1 MQLMTPS
8 GSVTVMPLT
17 ILVVDDDRAARA
29 GLLELLESAGFAVA
43 GAGSFEEATKAL
55 ATMTPDLLV
64 ADVRLAAFN
73 GLHLLHRS
81 RSTHPRMASIVI
93 SGYPD
98 PGIEHEAKQAG
109 AAAFLLKPLDP
120 PAFLAKVNEVLAGCP

>member
-1 MQLMTPS
+1 
-8 GSVTVMPLT
+8 MPPL
-17 ILVVDDDRAARA
+17 ILVVDDDQVART
-29 GLLELLESAGFAVA
+29 GLVALLESAGFAAA
-43 GAGSFEEATKAL
+43 GAGSFEEATQAL
-55 ATMTPDLLV
+55 ATTTPDLLV

-81 RSTHPRMASIVI
+81 RRTHPRMASIVI

-98 PGIEHEAKQAG
+98 PGIEHDARQAG

-120 PAFLAKVNEVLAGCP
+120 PAFIAKVTEVLASHS

>member
-1 MQLMTPS
+1 MPQL
-8 GSVTVMPLT
+8 
-17 ILVVDDDRAARA
+17 ILVVDDDPAART
-29 GLLELLESAGFAVA
+29 GLAELLKSAGYAVK
-43 GAGSFEEATKAL
+43 GAGSFEEATKVL
-55 ATMTPDLLV
+55 ESSTPDLLV

-81 RSTHPRMASIVI
+81 RQSHPHMASIVI

-98 PGIEHEAKQAG
+98 PAIEHEAQKAG

-120 PAFLAKVNEVLAGCP
+120 PAFLAKVSDVLASRH

>member
-1 MQLMTPS
+1 
-8 GSVTVMPLT
+8 MPPL
-17 ILVVDDDRAARA
+17 ILVVDDDSAART
-29 GLLELLESAGFAVA
+29 GLMALLKSAGYAVT
-43 GAGSFEEATKAL
+43 GAASFEKATKAL
-55 ATMTPDLLV
+55 ASSTPDLLV

-81 RSTHPRMASIVI
+81 RETHPQMASIVI

-98 PGIEHEAKQAG
+98 PAIEREAQQAG

-120 PAFLAKVNEVLAGCP
+120 RAFLAKVSEVLANRP

>member
-1 MQLMTPS
+1 
-8 GSVTVMPLT
+8 MPLL
-17 ILVVDDDRAARA
+17 ILVVDDDQVACT
-29 GLLELLESAGFAVA
+29 GLVALLESAGFAA
-43 GAGSFEEATKAL
+43 TGAGSFEEATKAL
-55 ATMTPDLLV
+55 ATTTPDLLV

-81 RSTHPRMASIVI
+81 RGTHPRMASIVI

-98 PGIEHEAKQAG
+98 EGIEHDARQAG

-120 PAFLAKVNEVLAGCP
+120 PAFLAKVTEVLASRP